1 MNKLAETQENCVSLG
16 QACSENNQTKNN
28 APQESGELTVVK
40 TANRNPKVGNGQC
53 GEGNTKKIQDMEN
66 KLFVGNLP
74 WAATESDIRAHFSQA
89 GEVVSVEV
97 MMDKFTGRP
106 RGFAFV
112 TMANAQQA
120 QDAIAK
126 TENIDFMGRPL
137 KVNVAR
143 PREERPAFG
152 GGERRGGFGG
162 GRGGFGGGRGGFG
175 GGRGGFGGDRRGGFG
190 GDRGGFGGDRG
201 GY

>member
-1 MNKLAETQENCVSLG
+1 
-16 QACSENNQTKNN
+16 
-28 APQESGELTVVK
+28 
-40 TANRNPKVGNGQC
+40 
-53 GEGNTKKIQDMEN
+53 MEN

-74 WAATESDIRAHFSQA
+74 WAATESDIRAHFAQA

-112 TMANAQQA
+112 TMGNAQQA

-143 PREERPAFG
+143 PREERPSFG

-162 GRGGFGGGRGGFG
+162 GERRGGFGGGAGGGERRGGFG
-175 GGRGGFGGDRRGGFG
+175 GGGSRGGFGGGERGGFG
-190 GDRGGFGGDRG
+190 GGDRG

>member
-1 MNKLAETQENCVSLG
+1 
-16 QACSENNQTKNN
+16 
-28 APQESGELTVVK
+28 
-40 TANRNPKVGNGQC
+40 
-53 GEGNTKKIQDMEN
+53 MEN

-89 GEVVSVEV
+89 GEVTSVEV

-112 TMANAQQA
+112 TMASAQAA

-143 PREERPAFG
+143 PREERPSFGGDRPRSGGFG

-162 GRGGFGGGRGGFG
+162 GDRGGFGGGGLRGGFG
-175 GGRGGFGGDRRGGFG
+175 GGGNRGGFGGGNRGGFG
-190 GDRGGFGGDRG
+190 GGDRG

>member
-1 MNKLAETQENCVSLG
+1 MKVIKQ
-16 QACSENNQTKNN
+16 
-28 APQESGELTVVK
+28 K
-40 TANRNPKVGNGQC
+40 T
-53 GEGNTKKIQDMEN
+53 TYMEN

-112 TMANAQQA
+112 TMGNAQQA

-143 PREERPAFG
+143 PREERPSFGGDRPRSGGFG
-152 GGERRGGFGG
+152 GGGGGSRGGFGG
-162 GRGGFGGGRGGFG
+162 GGGGGSRGGFGGGGDRPRSGGFG
-175 GGRGGFGGDRRGGFG
+175 GGDRRGGFG
-190 GDRGGFGGDRG
+190 GGGDRG

>member
-1 MNKLAETQENCVSLG
+1 
-16 QACSENNQTKNN
+16 
-28 APQESGELTVVK
+28 
-40 TANRNPKVGNGQC
+40 
-53 GEGNTKKIQDMEN
+53 MEN

-112 TMANAQQA
+112 TMGNAQQA

-143 PREERPAFG
+143 PREERPSFGGDRPRSGGFG

-162 GRGGFGGGRGGFG
+162 GDRGGFGGGGSRGGFG
-175 GGRGGFGGDRRGGFG
+175 GGERRGGFG
-190 GDRGGFGGDRG
+190 GGNRGGFGGGDRG

>member
-1 MNKLAETQENCVSLG
+1 MVRLV
-16 QACSENNQTKNN
+16 SENNQSKRQ
-28 APQESGELTVVK
+28 APQESGELTVAK

-53 GEGNTKKIQDMEN
+53 GEGKPSKTKDMEN

-74 WAATESDIRAHFSQA
+74 WAATEADIRAHFSQA

-112 TMANAQQA
+112 TMGNAQQA

-126 TENIDFMGRPL
+126 TENVDFMGRPL

-143 PREERPAFG
+143 PREERPSFGGGDRPRSGGFG

-162 GRGGFGGGRGGFG
+162 GDRGGFGGGSRGGFG
-175 GGRGGFGGDRRGGFG
+175 GGERRGGFG
-190 GDRGGFGGDRG
+190 GGNRGGFGGGDRG

>member
-1 MNKLAETQENCVSLG
+1 M
-16 QACSENNQTKNN
+16 
-28 APQESGELTVVK
+28 
-40 TANRNPKVGNGQC
+40 
-53 GEGNTKKIQDMEN
+53 DN
-66 KLFVGNLP
+66 KLFVGNLA
-74 WAATESDIRAHFSQA
+74 WAATEADIRAHFSQA
-89 GEVVSVEV
+89 GEVTSVEV

-112 TMANAQQA
+112 TMGNAQQA

-126 TENIDFMGRPL
+126 TEGVEFMGRPL

-162 GRGGFGGGRGGFG
+162 GERRGGFGGGDRGGFGGGERRGGFG

-190 GDRGGFGGDRG
+190 GDRGG
-201 GY
+201 Y

>member
-1 MNKLAETQENCVSLG
+1 
-16 QACSENNQTKNN
+16 
-28 APQESGELTVVK
+28 
-40 TANRNPKVGNGQC
+40 
-53 GEGNTKKIQDMEN
+53 MEN

-74 WAATESDIRAHFSQA
+74 WAATESDIRAHFSQG

-112 TMANAQQA
+112 TMATAQAA

-143 PREERPAFG
+143 PREERPSFGGDRPRSGGFG

-162 GRGGFGGGRGGFG
+162 GDRGGFGGGGSRGGFG
-175 GGRGGFGGDRRGGFG
+175 GGSRGGFGGGERRSGGFG
-190 GDRGGFGGDRG
+190 GGDRG

>member
-1 MNKLAETQENCVSLG
+1 
-16 QACSENNQTKNN
+16 
-28 APQESGELTVVK
+28 
-40 TANRNPKVGNGQC
+40 
-53 GEGNTKKIQDMEN
+53 MEN

-74 WAATESDIRAHFSQA
+74 WAATESDIRAHFSQG

-112 TMANAQQA
+112 TMASAQAA

-143 PREERPAFG
+143 PREERPSFGGDRPRSGGFG
-152 GGERRGGFGG
+152 GGGGGSRGGFGG
-162 GRGGFGGGRGGFG
+162 GGGGGSRGGFGGG
-175 GGRGGFGGDRRGGFG
+175 
-190 GDRGGFGGDRG
+190 GDRG

>member
-1 MNKLAETQENCVSLG
+1 
-16 QACSENNQTKNN
+16 
-28 APQESGELTVVK
+28 
-40 TANRNPKVGNGQC
+40 
-53 GEGNTKKIQDMEN
+53 MEN

-112 TMANAQQA
+112 TMGNAQQA

-143 PREERPAFG
+143 PREERPSFGGDRPRSGGFGGDRPRSGGFGGGDRGGFGGGSRGGFG

-162 GRGGFGGGRGGFG
+162 GNRGGFGGG
-175 GGRGGFGGDRRGGFG
+175 
-190 GDRGGFGGDRG
+190 DRG

>member
-1 MNKLAETQENCVSLG
+1 
-16 QACSENNQTKNN
+16 
-28 APQESGELTVVK
+28 
-40 TANRNPKVGNGQC
+40 
-53 GEGNTKKIQDMEN
+53 MEN

-74 WAATESDIRAHFSQA
+74 WAATESDIRAHFSQG

-112 TMANAQQA
+112 TMASAQAA

-143 PREERPAFG
+143 PREERPSFG
-152 GGERRGGFGG
+152 GDRPRSGGFG
-162 GRGGFGGGRGGFG
+162 
-175 GGRGGFGGDRRGGFG
+175 GGDRRGGFG
-190 GDRGGFGGDRG
+190 GGGDRG

>member
-1 MNKLAETQENCVSLG
+1 
-16 QACSENNQTKNN
+16 
-28 APQESGELTVVK
+28 
-40 TANRNPKVGNGQC
+40 
-53 GEGNTKKIQDMEN
+53 MEN

-74 WAATESDIRAHFSQA
+74 WAATEADIRAHFSQG
-89 GEVVSVEV
+89 GEVTSVEV

-112 TMANAQQA
+112 TMVSAQAA

-143 PREERPAFG
+143 PREERPSFG
-152 GGERRGGFGG
+152 GDRPRSGGFGG
-162 GRGGFGGGRGGFG
+162 GDRPRSGGFG
-175 GGRGGFGGDRRGGFG
+175 G
-190 GDRGGFGGDRG
+190 GDRGGFGGGSGGGSRGGFGGGGGGGGGGSRGGFGGSGGGSRGGFGGGGDRG

>member
-1 MNKLAETQENCVSLG
+1 VVRLV
-16 QACSENNQTKNN
+16 SENNQSKRQ
-28 APQESGELTVVK
+28 APQESGELTVAK

-53 GEGNTKKIQDMEN
+53 GEGKPSKTKDMEN

-74 WAATESDIRAHFSQA
+74 WAATEADIRAHFSQA

-112 TMANAQQA
+112 TMGNAQQA

-126 TENIDFMGRPL
+126 TENVDFMGRPL

-143 PREERPAFG
+143 PREERPSFGGGDRPRSGGFG

-162 GRGGFGGGRGGFG
+162 GDRGGFGGGSRGGFGGCERRGGFG
-175 GGRGGFGGDRRGGFG
+175 GGNRGGFDRRH
-190 GDRGGFGGDRG
+190 
-201 GY
+201 

>member
-1 MNKLAETQENCVSLG
+1 
-16 QACSENNQTKNN
+16 
-28 APQESGELTVVK
+28 
-40 TANRNPKVGNGQC
+40 
-53 GEGNTKKIQDMEN
+53 MEN

-74 WAATESDIRAHFSQA
+74 WAATESDIRAHFSQG

-112 TMANAQQA
+112 TMANAQAA

-143 PREERPAFG
+143 PREERPS
-152 GGERRGGFGG
+152 
-162 GRGGFGGGRGGFG
+162 
-175 GGRGGFGGDRRGGFG
+175 FGGDRPRSGGFGG
-190 GDRGGFGGDRG
+190 GDRGGFGGGGGGSRGGFGGGGSRGGFGGGERRSGGFGGGDRG

>member
-1 MNKLAETQENCVSLG
+1 MKVIKQ
-16 QACSENNQTKNN
+16 
-28 APQESGELTVVK
+28 K
-40 TANRNPKVGNGQC
+40 T
-53 GEGNTKKIQDMEN
+53 TYMEN

-112 TMANAQQA
+112 TMGNAQQA

-143 PREERPAFG
+143 PREERPAGGGFG

-162 GRGGFGGGRGGFG
+162 GRGGFGGGERRGGFGGGERRGGFG
-175 GGRGGFGGDRRGGFG
+175 GGRGGFGGDRGGFG
-190 GDRGGFGGDRG
+190 GGDRG

>member
-1 MNKLAETQENCVSLG
+1 
-16 QACSENNQTKNN
+16 
-28 APQESGELTVVK
+28 
-40 TANRNPKVGNGQC
+40 
-53 GEGNTKKIQDMEN
+53 MEN

-74 WAATESDIRAHFSQA
+74 WAATESDIRAHFSQG

-112 TMANAQQA
+112 TMANAQAA

-143 PREERPAFG
+143 PREERPSFGGDRPRSGGFGGGGSRGGFGGGGSRGGFG
-152 GGERRGGFGG
+152 GGERRSGGFG
-162 GRGGFGGGRGGFG
+162 
-175 GGRGGFGGDRRGGFG
+175 
-190 GDRGGFGGDRG
+190 GGDRG

>member
-1 MNKLAETQENCVSLG
+1 
-16 QACSENNQTKNN
+16 
-28 APQESGELTVVK
+28 
-40 TANRNPKVGNGQC
+40 
-53 GEGNTKKIQDMEN
+53 MEN

-89 GEVVSVEV
+89 GEVTSVEV

-112 TMANAQQA
+112 TMASAQAA

-143 PREERPAFG
+143 PREERPSFGGDRPRSGGFG

-162 GRGGFGGGRGGFG
+162 GDRGGFGGGGSRGGFG
-175 GGRGGFGGDRRGGFG
+175 GGGNRGGFGGGNRGSFG
-190 GDRGGFGGDRG
+190 GGDRG

>member
-1 MNKLAETQENCVSLG
+1 
-16 QACSENNQTKNN
+16 
-28 APQESGELTVVK
+28 VK
-40 TANRNPKVGNGQC
+40 VIKQKT
-53 GEGNTKKIQDMEN
+53 TYMEN

-112 TMANAQQA
+112 TMGNAQQA

-143 PREERPAFG
+143 PREERPAGGGFG

-162 GRGGFGGGRGGFG
+162 GAGRGGFGGGAGGGERRGGFGGGGGGRGGFG
-175 GGRGGFGGDRRGGFG
+175 GGGGGGRGGFG
-190 GDRGGFGGDRG
+190 GDRGGFGGGDRG

>member
-1 MNKLAETQENCVSLG
+1 
-16 QACSENNQTKNN
+16 
-28 APQESGELTVVK
+28 
-40 TANRNPKVGNGQC
+40 
-53 GEGNTKKIQDMEN
+53 MEN

-112 TMANAQQA
+112 TMGNAQQA

-126 TENIDFMGRPL
+126 TENVDFMGRPL

-143 PREERPAFG
+143 PREERPSGGFGGGERRGGFGGGRGGFGGDRGGDRGGFGGGRGGFG

-162 GRGGFGGGRGGFG
+162 GRGGFGGG
-175 GGRGGFGGDRRGGFG
+175 
-190 GDRGGFGGDRG
+190 DRG

>member
-1 MNKLAETQENCVSLG
+1 
-16 QACSENNQTKNN
+16 
-28 APQESGELTVVK
+28 
-40 TANRNPKVGNGQC
+40 
-53 GEGNTKKIQDMEN
+53 
-66 KLFVGNLP
+66 
-74 WAATESDIRAHFSQA
+74 
-89 GEVVSVEV
+89 
-97 MMDKFTGRP
+97 MDKFTGRP

-112 TMANAQQA
+112 TMGNAQQA

-143 PREERPAFG
+143 PREERPSFGGDRPRSGGFGGDRPRSGGFGGGDRGGFGGGSRGGFG

-162 GRGGFGGGRGGFG
+162 GNRGGFGGG
-175 GGRGGFGGDRRGGFG
+175 
-190 GDRGGFGGDRG
+190 DRG

>member
-1 MNKLAETQENCVSLG
+1 
-16 QACSENNQTKNN
+16 
-28 APQESGELTVVK
+28 
-40 TANRNPKVGNGQC
+40 
-53 GEGNTKKIQDMEN
+53 MEN

-112 TMANAQQA
+112 TMANAQAA

-126 TENIDFMGRPL
+126 TENVDFMGRPL

-143 PREERPAFG
+143 PREERPSFGGDRPRSGGFG

-162 GRGGFGGGRGGFG
+162 GDRGGFGGGGSRGGFG
-175 GGRGGFGGDRRGGFG
+175 GGSRGGFGGGERRSGGFG
-190 GDRGGFGGDRG
+190 GGDRG